1 MSFSDIADRM
11 RRHSDERADHGPA
24 RNFQELYLIR
34 ARILGVL
41 IRDAREAA
49 GLSLEAC
56 AQRVGVSAETLD
68 AWEMGHEMPA
78 LPEVELLARALEV
91 PLSHFMGAQTLAERD
106 EQPEIDAREYVML
119 RQRMIGALL
128 HQARINAGLT
138 PEQVASEAGIS
149 PAHLRAYEMGR
160 RPIPMPVLVTLASA
174 CRISF
179 STLLEDVSRVGDFLA
194 LQEDLKRFAELPEEM
209 RRFVTKPVNQAY
221 LELAMK
227 LSKMSSQ
234 EMRDIA
240 EAILNITL

>member
-11 RRHSDERADHGPA
+11 RRHSDERAEEGALH
-24 RNFQELYLIR
+24 NFSELYLLR

-41 IRDAREAA
+41 IRDARQAA
-49 GLSLEAC
+49 GLSLEDC
-56 AQRVGVSAETLD
+56 ARRIGVDAETLE
-68 AWEMGHEMPA
+68 AWEYGDDMPA
-78 LPEVELLARALEV
+78 LPEVELLAHVLQV
-91 PLSHFMGAQTLAERD
+91 PLSHFMGAETLDHRAD
-106 EQPEIDAREYVML
+106 EPGIDIREYITL
-119 RQRMIGALL
+119 RQHMIGGLL

-138 PEQVASEAGIS
+138 PEQVAAEAGIAA
-149 PAHLRAYEMGR
+149 AHVRAYEMGR
-160 RPIPMPVLVTLASA
+160 RPIPLPVLVTLASA

-179 STLLEDVSRVGDFLA
+179 STLLEDASRVGDFLA
-194 LQEDLKRFAELPEEM
+194 LQEDLKRFAEMPEEM

-221 LELAMK
+221 LELAMR

>member
-11 RRHSDERADHGPA
+11 RRHTDERTEAGTP
-24 RNFQELYLIR
+24 RNFEELYLLR

-49 GLSLEAC
+49 GLSLDEC
-56 AQRVGVSAETLD
+56 AQRIGASAETLD
-68 AWEMGHEMPA
+68 AWEMGYDMPA

-106 EQPEIDAREYVML
+106 DQPPVDASEYVTL

-128 HQARINAGLT
+128 HRARIDAGLT
-138 PEQVASEAGIS
+138 PEEIAAETGIA

-227 LSKMSSQ
+227 ISRMSSQ

>member
-11 RRHSDERADHGPA
+11 RRHSDERADSGAP
-24 RNFQELYLIR
+24 RNFDELYLLR

-56 AQRVGVSAETLD
+56 ADRIGATPDTLE
-68 AWEMGHEMPA
+68 AWEYGEAMPS
-78 LPEVELLARALEV
+78 LPQIELLAHTLQV
-91 PLSHFMGAQTLAERD
+91 PLSHFMGAQTLAQQA
-106 EQPEIDAREYVML
+106 EQQGIDAREYVTL
-119 RQRMIGALL
+119 RQRLIGAVLR
-128 HQARINAGLT
+128 QARIDANLT
-138 PEQVASEAGIS
+138 PEQLAQESGVTA
-149 PAHLRAYEMGR
+149 AHVQAYELGR
-160 RPIPMPVLVTLASA
+160 RPIPLPVLMTLASA
-174 CRISF
+174 CGVNL
-179 STLLEDVSRVGDFLA
+179 STFFEDVSRVGDFLA
-194 LQEDLKRFAELPEEM
+194 LQEDFKRLAEMPEDM

-227 LSKMSSQ
+227 LSRMSAQ

>member
-11 RRHSDERADHGPA
+11 RRHSDERADFGSA
-24 RNFQELYLIR
+24 RNFEELYLLR

-41 IRDAREAA
+41 IRDARQAA
-49 GLSLEAC
+49 GLSLDEC
-56 AQRVGVSAETLD
+56 AERVDVDAGTLE
-68 AWEMGHEMPA
+68 AWELGEAMPS
-78 LPEVELLARALEV
+78 LPDVELLAQALQV
-91 PLSHFMGAQTLAERD
+91 PLSHFMGAQTLDQRAER
-106 EQPEIDAREYVML
+106 PEVDVREYITL
-119 RQRMIGALL
+119 RQHMIGGLL

-138 PEQVASEAGIS
+138 PEQVATEAGI
-149 PAHLRAYEMGR
+149 PTAHIRAYELGR
-160 RPIPMPVLVTLASA
+160 RAIPLPVLVTLASA

-179 STLLEDVSRVGDFLA
+179 STLLEDASRIGDFLS
-194 LQEDLKRFAELPEEM
+194 LQEDLKRFAEMPLEM

-221 LELAMK
+221 LELAMR